1 MTRGAKSKR
10 LEEVLKQ
17 LSLIFLFSAGV
28 FGLIIFVFGRDGLPF
43 GDAADYTNGA
53 KNFLNGQ
60 GPLLSGTWPY
70 FRPPGYPFLIAL
82 AWKITGTESI
92 SLLIA
97 TNCFLHVLN
106 AFLAGII
113 SKILFGRNSQSV
125 VTALYLVNPFLLYQ
139 LAGIQTEPIIT
150 SLSLIYL
157 LTALFFISN
166 SKKQSY
172 KLSYFLILLNAFVV
186 VVATS
191 IRPEYLL
198 IFILFIPV
206 VLFLARLS
214 RAQLLL
220 SLILWLIPIC
230 LSLLMWNLHLRAR
243 VGGFVILTDATG
255 FQFWQGTTTLAFDA
269 YVKYFWNRP
278 QVDLM
283 TQWGAHISNLIN
295 QFQAEYQWSELS
307 IMQKAHL
314 WQGLALENIKS
325 NPLQVLGIFAIKFV
339 FFLRPFLLPSAY
351 GVTLFL
357 VSFTW
362 YAIWFSIIWIA
373 IRKILREMKI
383 MKSDKELWFAFLIF
397 FFLANSCNTLVHTI
411 QMADLRYRIPL
422 LEPYMIILVGYL
434 YQPFRQRIKSL
445 RNA

>member
-1 MTRGAKSKR
+1 VARRSTSER
-10 LEEVLKQ
+10 LEGALKQ
-17 LSLIFLFSAGV
+17 LFFFVLFSVGV
-28 FGLIIFVFGRDGLPF
+28 FGFITFVFGRDGLPF

-53 KNFLNGQ
+53 RNFQDGQ

-92 SLLIA
+92 SLLLAI
-97 TNCFLHVLN
+97 NCTLHVLN
-106 AFLAGII
+106 AFLAGMI

-125 VTALYLVNPFLLYQ
+125 VTGLYLINPFLLYQ

-157 LTALFFISN
+157 LTALFFVSN
-166 SKKQSY
+166 SKKQSS
-172 KLSYFLILLNAFVV
+172 KISHSLILVNAFVV
-186 VVATS
+186 VFATS

-198 IFILFIPV
+198 IFVLFFPV

-214 RAQLLL
+214 RAQLLQ
-220 SLILWLIPIC
+220 SLILWLTPIC
-230 LSLLMWNLHLRAR
+230 LSLLMWNLQLRSR

-269 YVKYFWNRP
+269 YVKYFWNP
-278 QVDLM
+278 PPVDLM
-283 TQWGAHISNLIN
+283 TQWGVHISNLIN

-314 WQGLALENIKS
+314 WQDLAFENITS

-357 VSFTW
+357 VSFVW
-362 YAIWFSIIWIA
+362 YAIWFSIVWIT
-373 IRKILREMKI
+373 IRKMLREMKI
-383 MKSDKELWFAFLIF
+383 TRSDKDLWFAFLIF
-397 FFLANSCNTLVHTI
+397 FFLANLCNTLVHTI

-434 YQPFRQRIKSL
+434 YPLLKQRIKRL
-445 RNA
+445 RNV